1 MALFDTFQQPH
12 TPLANSAGAAPHA
25 NPYLQVLETIPA
37 IAYSLAVTMQGDCRA
52 VFVSPQCETLL
63 GWSVAA
69 YATGSDLDAPTW
81 LDHVEPADRERVRL
95 TLREAMLAGAPF
107 SAEYRVITPGGE
119 RIWLRDMAAPAA
131 LHGSQLWHGI
141 QIDIS
146 AEKTAALA
154 LHQMAYYDS
163 LTGLPN
169 RRLFTERLRA
179 VLSGGD
185 RRSIALLF
193 LDLDRFKIINDGIG
207 HSAGDEMLV
216 VVAGRLAA
224 HIAGQGSFARY
235 GGDEFVAT
243 LEGVTQADV
252 EALAIRLLQA
262 LRDPFNVNGYDLTVD
277 ATIGIAFA
285 DDSLLTPEELLH
297 AADVALYRA
306 KADGRGGYAIYDAA
320 TDLQD
325 PDRIAREADLR
336 RALESGEFQIAY
348 QPVHEI
354 ATGQIL
360 AVEALLRWHHPERGL
375 LRPAEFISLAN
386 DTGLIVPIGRWVIR
400 EACRQMRIWREQYP
414 TFAEVQVSVNLSGR
428 QFRQASLVA
437 DVATALQESGL
448 PPHLL
453 ALELKEADALA
464 DSAAITETLANFQR
478 LGVKVTIDNFGQ
490 GWTALGALSQYAID
504 DLKID
509 GSFVTRLSHQPQDI
523 EVMRTLVEMAKTMG
537 LDVTAGAVETSEQL
551 AILRELGCDR
561 AQGRHFAPPLTAV
574 ELERFLLQVAESTAP
589 PA

>member
-1 MALFDTFQQPH
+1 MFQQPH
-12 TPLANSAGAAPHA
+12 TSPASLPGAVSHV
-25 NPYLQVLETIPA
+25 NPYLQLLETIPA
-37 IAYSLAVTMQGDCRA
+37 IAYSLAVSPRGEWHAT
-52 VFVSPQCETLL
+52 FVSAQCETLL
-63 GWSVAA
+63 GWSAAA
-69 YATGSDLDAPTW
+69 YGGGLTESNAW
-81 LDHVEPADRERVRL
+81 LDRVDPADRERVRH
-95 TLREAMLAGAPF
+95 TLHEALLAGTPF
-107 SAEYRVITPGGE
+107 SAEYRVLTATGE
-119 RIWLRDMAAPAA
+119 RVWLRDMAAPAA
-131 LHGSQLWHGI
+131 ASRQSQALWHGI

-146 AEKTAALA
+146 AEKVATLA
-154 LHQMAYYDS
+154 LHQMAYYDG

-169 RRLFTERLRA
+169 RRLFTERLRT
-179 VLSGGD
+179 VLSGAG
-185 RRSIALLF
+185 RGSIALLF
-193 LDLDRFKIINDGIG
+193 LDLDRFKVINDGIG

-243 LEGVTQADV
+243 LEGATQPEV

-285 DDSLLTPEELLH
+285 DESLQTPEELLH

-306 KADGRGGYAIYDAA
+306 KADGRGGYAIYNAA

-325 PDRIAREADLR
+325 PERLAREADLR

-348 QPVHEI
+348 QPVHGI
-354 ATGQIL
+354 ASGQIL
-360 AVEALLRWHHPERGL
+360 AVEALLRWHHPQRGL

-400 EACRQMRIWREQYP
+400 EACRQMRVWREQYP
-414 TFAEVQVSVNLSGR
+414 SFANVQVSVNLSGR

-464 DSAAITETLANFQR
+464 DSAGVTETLANFQR
-478 LGVKVTIDNFGQ
+478 LGVKVTIDNFGK

-509 GSFVTRLSHQPQDI
+509 GSFVNRLSHQPQDI

-551 AILRELGCDR
+551 AILREIGCDR

-574 ELERFLLQVAESTAP
+574 ELERFLLQVAEATSPGT
-589 PA
+589 